1 MRKHPVLGDIR
12 PYNFISPQGRQ
23 VTAWMSVERDHRLG
37 ALLIEGV
44 DGETTGQFVYGIP
57 KIHYPY
63 RRDKEIDL
71 ESVSPEDII
80 LPADYDKVL
89 LRQKVD
95 GTNVT

>member
-37 ALLIEGV
+37 ALLIEAV
-44 DGETTGQFVYGIP
+44 DGEANEQFVYGIP

-63 RRDKEIDL
+63 RRGLRHPQDPL
-71 ESVSPEDII
+71 P
-80 LPADYDKVL
+80 LPA
-89 LRQKVD
+89 RQGD
-95 GTNVT
+95 